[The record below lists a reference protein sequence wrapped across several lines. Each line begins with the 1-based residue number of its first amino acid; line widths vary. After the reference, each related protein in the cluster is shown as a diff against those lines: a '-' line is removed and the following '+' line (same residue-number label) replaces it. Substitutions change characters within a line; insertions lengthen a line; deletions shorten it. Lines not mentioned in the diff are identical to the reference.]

1 MKVYQKYD
9 KTTKQPVGR
18 PRPWLEGQEPID
30 SPKRKIDAA
39 HVWVE
44 LVDAPLPSY
53 DPEIEQLNKLPDNL
67 DESES
72 VWVLTSNLFEV
83 AEKVEAPPIKVTRAQ
98 FFEEM
103 IQRDL
108 DEEVDAIVL
117 GTNDKSLINWYNN
130 ALHYEHGNERI
141 EAINSMLSNP
151 VDLDQFFI
159 NAAKHT
165 P

>member
-1 MKVYQKYD
+1 MKVYQKHD

-18 PRPWLEGQEPID
+18 PRPWFEWQEPID

-98 FFEEM
+98 FF
-103 IQRDL
+103 
-108 DEEVDAIVL
+108 